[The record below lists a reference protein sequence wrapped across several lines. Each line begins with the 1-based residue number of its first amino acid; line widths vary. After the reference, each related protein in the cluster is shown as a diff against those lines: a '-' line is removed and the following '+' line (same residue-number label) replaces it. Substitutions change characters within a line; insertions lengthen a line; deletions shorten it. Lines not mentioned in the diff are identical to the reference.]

1 MAKIAFTTLGCKL
14 NYAETS
20 TYERA
25 LLSAGHEAV
34 AWNEVADVYLINTC
48 AVTTHAEQKSRG
60 FIRRAHKKAP
70 GAAIVVTG
78 CYAELIVAGAFF
90 IYRIRVQRHV
100 SGYTH
105 LSENSCLH

>member
-34 AWNEVADVYLINTC
+34 AWNEVAETSPYDNTDLPLTFTPTAC
-48 AVTTHAEQKSRG
+48 AAS
-60 FIRRAHKKAP
+60 
-70 GAAIVVTG
+70 
-78 CYAELIVAGAFF
+78 
-90 IYRIRVQRHV
+90 
-100 SGYTH
+100 
-105 LSENSCLH
+105 

>member
-34 AWNEVADVYLINTC
+34 AWNEAADVYLINTC
-48 AVTTHAEQKSRG
+48 AVTTHAEQK
-60 FIRRAHKKAP
+60 
-70 GAAIVVTG
+70 
-78 CYAELIVAGAFF
+78 
-90 IYRIRVQRHV
+90 
-100 SGYTH
+100 
-105 LSENSCLH
+105 